1 MTNPPSAPDFG
12 RSLKGFGVSL
22 VVNDLERAL
31 IFATDVLHAKMLFR
45 SEAFAAMN
53 LAGSTYMYHAKP
65 TYRGNAL
72 YGTLTDEAPR
82 GVGIELRVYE
92 VDPDE
97 AEQRARA
104 LNFTVLAGSI
114 DKPHGLRECVI
125 LDDEGFA
132 WVISRRLDKE
142 NTDAAT

>member
-1 MTNPPSAPDFG
+1 MTSTLSAPDLG

-22 VVNDLERAL
+22 IVNDLERAL
-31 IFATDVLHAKMLFR
+31 AFATGVLHAKILFR
-45 SEAFAAMN
+45 TDAFAAMQ
-53 LAGSTYMYHAKP
+53 LSDSTYMVHAKR

-72 YGTLTDEAPR
+72 YGTMTDDAPR

-97 AEQRARA
+97 AEARART
-104 LNFTVLAGSI
+104 LDFTVLAGSI

-132 WVISRRLDKE
+132 WVISRRLE
-142 NTDAAT
+142 NEKTDAAT